1 MIISWQM
8 DGQKLILIGSFGVH
22 FYRRAKNIQYR
33 GVTVKMP
40 SNDP

>member
-22 FYRRAKNIQYR
+22 FREGQKIFYR